1 MGGLAG
7 TVAACGRGRGRL
19 LVITLGLAGAAGA
32 AVGIGDGRTA
42 AVTVSAA
49 FVVSLLATSA
59 MVRLWAVLADAHRA
73 RRAAAMTEGEVS
85 VSIGGI
91 VAPMLLGGLAGTGLT
106 WRFAFAIVALLVL
119 TATVVLATAARST
132 PAAPQHE
139 QSSPASTAPARSSVR
154 PSWLRPTLV
163 LVFAVVALE
172 FGLSF

>member
-1 MGGLAG
+1 MFAALLTFGVLNALLGPALPYLRATEQVGHLVAVLHQVAFAVGGGLAG
-7 TVAACGRGRGRL
+7 TVAARGRGRGRL

-32 AVGIGDGRTA
+32 AVGIGYGRTA

-73 RRAAAMTEGEVS
+73 RRAVAMTEGEVS

-106 WRFAFAIVALLVL
+106 WRFAFAIVA
-119 TATVVLATAARST
+119 RSA
-132 PAAPQHE
+132 PAAPL
-139 QSSPASTAPARSSVR
+139 PA
-154 PSWLRPTLV
+154 
-163 LVFAVVALE
+163 
-172 FGLSF
+172 